1 MPATPATSPVLA
13 VNKPSSLCCN
23 IHAHDSCT
31 PLRVPCCSHTAQ
43 ERPAFCP
50 SQVRRLMHSNTPL
63 PSCPPPASQPYRTTD
78 ATCTTAGC
86 SSAYRT
92 PLALPPL
99 VAGVSAQVVVP
110 QLDVRHHLY
119 RSWRYDAVRQ
129 RATIEQLLLP
139 WRPGVALPHGSAF
152 GETSTCMRCHS
163 KGARRRYTSAP
174 QCLRASV
181 HRVGYDSSDIS
192 VCQGTR
198 KTQANHV
205 GCSVVCKREHEH
217 CTCKGL
223 RACVTMRGMTA
234 AQFHRLG
241 SSVGFDSNLGM
252 TLALQGPGSVQQ
264 WCCFNV
270 HWTTMQGST
279 QYKASFEGVEHTG
292 KRRSVSADNC
302 NQHHTTTAHLPHP
315 PPLRHPPQ
323 CVPRQLAPRLHP
335 HIHRSCAHDL
345 PLN

>member
-174 QCLRASV
+174 QCLHRYTVSWVEEQQKGSQAHGQQPEAHSPTAVIHEHSPASVRASGTLV
-181 HRVGYDSSDIS
+181 LWHVPQLTSPQICRCVSRQMMTVVGAGASSGAEAELE
-192 VCQGTR
+192 VFGTAGGA
-198 KTQANHV
+198 KDAPEPSCGTV
-205 GCSVVCKREHEH
+205 G
-217 CTCKGL
+217 
-223 RACVTMRGMTA
+223 
-234 AQFHRLG
+234 
-241 SSVGFDSNLGM
+241 
-252 TLALQGPGSVQQ
+252 
-264 WCCFNV
+264 
-270 HWTTMQGST
+270 
-279 QYKASFEGVEHTG
+279 
-292 KRRSVSADNC
+292 
-302 NQHHTTTAHLPHP
+302 
-315 PPLRHPPQ
+315 
-323 CVPRQLAPRLHP
+323 
-335 HIHRSCAHDL
+335 
-345 PLN
+345 